1 LLIGKLLQQKNES
14 LIWSA
19 VKKVEIFVQIWIKQK
34 EQSNKTLIS
43 EINVKGTILIN
54 LQNFQIVQTVSKTF

>member
-1 LLIGKLLQQKNES
+1 MLIGKLLQQKNES